1 MSSMTE
7 TSSAYEQMLTMA
19 AALTFSDKL
28 RFNSDFA
35 VLLKKDGKT
44 GPVGKAAKKEKSESK
59 KSSGTKRKS
68 VWFAYV
74 KHLKETMP
82 ERFAEAKGGPA
93 QNTVA
98 SLIKEEDLATYEAYA
113 AKFKLEHGSAS
124 SSASVVTEAESSSEA
139 EAEAAPSSSEPSP
152 SEPVQDK
159 KAALAAAMAAK
170 KAAAAAKLPASP
182 KASKEEKEAAKEA
195 EKTAKAAAKEAEK
208 TAKAAAKEAEKAAK
222 AAAKPKKEPKK
233 VAVAAKAAAPVVAE
247 AEVTMPKLTIAGTTY
262 WHDESSN
269 GLYAVEADDSFGSW
283 VGFFQPG
290 DEETPI
296 RYTDSPADE

>member
-1 MSSMTE
+1 MTE

-28 RFNSDFA
+28 RFNSEFA
-35 VLLKKDGKT
+35 ALLKKDGKT

-68 VWFAYV
+68 VWFAFV
-74 KHLKETMP
+74 KQLKETMP
-82 ERFAEAKGGPA
+82 ERFADVKGGPA

-98 SLIKEEDLATYEAYA
+98 KLIKNEDLATYEAYA
-113 AKFKLEHGSAS
+113 AKFKLENGS
-124 SSASVVTEAESSSEA
+124 SSASSVVTDAESSSSEA
-139 EAEAAPSSSEPSP
+139 EAEAAPSSSSVA
-152 SEPVQDK
+152 EPVQDK

-170 KAAAAAKLPASP
+170 KAAAAAAKLPASP
-182 KASKEEKEAAKEA
+182 KPSKEE
-195 EKTAKAAAKEAEK
+195 KAAAKEAEK

-222 AAAKPKKEPKK
+222 AAEKEAAKAAKPKKEPKK
-233 VAVAAKAAAPVVAE
+233 VAAKAAAAAPVVAE

-269 GLYAVEADDSFGSW
+269 GLYAVEADDSFGAW

>member
-35 VLLKKDGKT
+35 ALLKKDGKT

-74 KHLKETMP
+74 AHLKETMP
-82 ERFAEAKGGPA
+82 ERFADVKGGPA

-113 AKFKLEHGSAS
+113 AKFKLDNASSS
-124 SSASVVTEAESSSEA
+124 SSASVVTEAESSSSEA
-139 EAEAAPSSSEPSP
+139 EAEAPAASSEAAPV
-152 SEPVQDK
+152 PVQDK

-170 KAAAAAKLPASP
+170 KAAKLPASP
-182 KASKEEKEAAKEA
+182 KPSKEDKEAA
-195 EKTAKAAAKEAEK
+195 KTAKAAAKEAEK
-208 TAKAAAKEAEKAAK
+208 AVKAAEKEAEKAAK

-233 VAVAAKAAAPVVAE
+233 VAAATTKAAPVVVE
-247 AEVTMPKLTIAGTTY
+247 AEVAMPKLTIGGTVY

-269 GLYAVEADDSFGSW
+269 GLYAVEANDTFGAW